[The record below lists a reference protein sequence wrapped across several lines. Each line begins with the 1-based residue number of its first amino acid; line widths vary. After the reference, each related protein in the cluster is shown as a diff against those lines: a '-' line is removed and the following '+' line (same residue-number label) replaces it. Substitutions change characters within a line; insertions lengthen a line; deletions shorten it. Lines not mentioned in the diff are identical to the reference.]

1 MVASTI
7 SSAFDTTQAESG
19 KTNEANDCCPAQLPP
34 FHPCR
39 YSAAQP
45 AGGCRK
51 AHNHLYSTAPGLQPL
66 QQPVQRG
73 GITIA
78 TFPVDEAERSKAN
91 QIHSFL
97 RNPHCGRGGIS
108 LFLWPQAEN

>member
-7 SSAFDTTQAESG
+7 SSAFDPTQAERG
-19 KTNEANDCCPAQLPP
+19 QTNDANDCCPAQLPP
-34 FHPCR
+34 FHSCR

-45 AGGCRK
+45 AGACRK
-51 AHNHLYSTAPGLQPL
+51 AHNRLYSTAPGFQPF

-91 QIHSFL
+91 QIH
-97 RNPHCGRGGIS
+97 RNPHRGRGGIS
-108 LFLWPQAEN
+108 LLE

>member
-1 MVASTI
+1 MVASTL
-7 SSAFDTTQAESG
+7 SSAFDTTQPQSG
-19 KTNEANDCCPAQLPP
+19 QTNDAHACRPAPLPP

-45 AGGCRK
+45 AGACRK
-51 AHNHLYSTAPGLQPL
+51 PHSPLYSTAPGFQPF

-91 QIHSFL
+91 QIHS
-97 RNPHCGRGGIS
+97 
-108 LFLWPQAEN
+108 LFFF